1 MRGSANTAAGPSL
14 GIRYAWENSAV
25 SLRPIA
31 MTAILTSLHVSL
43 ITLVGAF
50 LFAAVERVEPNRRF
64 AIILKSAI
72 LAAAGIAIAAQL
84 LP

>member
-1 MRGSANTAAGPSL
+1 
-14 GIRYAWENSAV
+14 V